1 MLFNPTTWYTY
12 YLCTY
17 GTVHAHSRFWLYGL
31 ITHMSYWLICN
42 ENWIWVSYSFAMK
55 IEYVLVIHL
64 HNGVTLPTDAS
75 DHSYQQPLVLNT
87 SYSFLMKIQYEYTCS
102 RFWLYEL
109 ITHIVATWLMS
120 YWLIC
125 NENWIWVSYSFAM
138 EIEYELITHIHT
150 ISQRMRLTTVVNNS
164 KNTK

>member
-1 MLFNPTTWYTY
+1 MVYILPMYLWY
-12 YLCTY
+12 CTRSQL
-17 GTVHAHSRFWLYGL
+17 TAHSRFWLYGL

-42 ENWIWVSYSFAMK
+42 ENWIYVSYSFAMK
-55 IEYVLVIHL
+55 IEYELVIHL

-75 DHSYQQPLVLNT
+75 DHSCQQPLVLNT
-87 SYSFLMKIQYEYTCS
+87 SYSFLMKIQYEYTRS

-125 NENWIWVSYSFAM
+125 NENWIWVNYSYTRHLPTDASD
-138 EIEYELITHIHT
+138 HSCQQQQKH
-150 ISQRMRLTTVVNNS
+150 
-164 KNTK
+164 